1 MVIFHQMIVNNK
13 TISED
18 MGYRSGI
25 LRNINTLT
33 TACTL
38 YRAYDFEYLE
48 YEYQSALYGSPIA
61 QHSSRQARYSRN
73 EHMQRVQFQ

>member
-33 TACTL
+33 NACTL
-38 YRAYDFEYLE
+38 
-48 YEYQSALYGSPIA
+48 I
-61 QHSSRQARYSRN
+61 
-73 EHMQRVQFQ
+73 

>member
-33 TACTL
+33 SAVR
-38 YRAYDFEYLE
+38 YIVYGAYDFEYLKYLE
-48 YEYQSALYGSPIA
+48 YEYQGALSITSN
-61 QHSSRQARYSRN
+61 H
-73 EHMQRVQFQ
+73 